1 MPPRLRYKS
10 KKKAFTKYAKKY
22 EDKGSIERELE
33 DMKQKVDETGG
44 VIRAICHTQVRRVKN
59 LKSKK
64 AHLMEIQVNGSP
76 SGQGADAIRL
86 SEQINQILNGYAGTL
101 PEGTIVSSCF
111 QSDVID
117 IFDDAVRV
125 YQRKMEYEINYSD

>member
-1 MPPRLRYKS
+1 MAIDQGITRLINSGLSSPPFSNSAFQTMPVNASYPNYVFKEISRVRNTGLLF
-10 KKKAFTKYAKKY
+10 AFGLVAM
-22 EDKGSIERELE
+22 R
-33 DMKQKVDETGG
+33 
-44 VIRAICHTQVRRVKN
+44 
-59 LKSKK
+59 
-64 AHLMEIQVNGSP
+64 MEIQVNGSP